1 MYTKGENMSQHWYC
15 ATTGAPRYTTTGKNG
30 KERNTTLRDAKANPG
45 TLVPSVST
53 INSQLSKAG
62 LNTWFQTEAI
72 KAAAENPR
80 GLQEEE
86 KDYISRILELSKR
99 KSQDA
104 MARGTLIHDFI
115 ESFYNQDYLPDM
127 PAYVRVVDD
136 AITAHFGTQLWI
148 PEQSLVNQ
156 EGYGGKCDLYCKPR
170 HDFTGVVIDFKTTEK
185 SPGDLTPYLEHT
197 LQLAAYREVLAP
209 TARCANVY
217 INGTTNEVAIYEH
230 SEQDLRDGYQMFLNL
245 VNIYKL
251 KNKLN

>member
-1 MYTKGENMSQHWYC
+1 MSEHWYC
-15 ATTGAPRYTTTGKNG
+15 AKTGAPRYTSIGKNG
-30 KERNTTLRDAKANPG
+30 KERNTTLRDAKAAPG

-62 LNTWFQTEAI
+62 LDTWKQTQVLY
-72 KAAAENPR
+72 AAAEYSR
-80 GLQEEE
+80 YDGEEE
-86 KDYISRILELSKR
+86 KDWIYRLLELAKR
-99 KSQDA
+99 KSREAAD
-104 MARGTLIHDFI
+104 RGTLIHDFI
-115 ESFYNQDYLPDM
+115 EAFYNQEYMPDM
-127 PAYVRVVDD
+127 PAYVRKVDE
-136 AITAHFGTQLWI
+136 AVTAHFGAQLWI
-148 PEQSLVNQ
+148 PEQSLVNAQ

-170 HDFTGVVIDFKTTEK
+170 HDFSGVVIDFKTTEK

>member
-1 MYTKGENMSQHWYC
+1 MAESQHWYD
-15 ATTGAPRYTTTGKNG
+15 AITGAPRYTTTGKNG

-115 ESFYNQDYLPDM
+115 ESFYNQEYLPDM
-127 PAYVRVVDD
+127 PAYVRIVDD

-197 LQLAAYREVLAP
+197 LQLSAYRQVLAP

-217 INGTTNEVAIYEH
+217 INGETNEVAIYEH
-230 SEQDLRDGYQMFLNL
+230 SEQDLKDGYQMFLNL
-245 VNIYKL
+245 LGIYKL
-251 KNKLN
+251 KNKLL

>member
-1 MYTKGENMSQHWYC
+1 MSEHWYD
-15 ATTGAPRYTTTGKNG
+15 AVTGAPRYTTTGKNG

-62 LNTWFQTEAI
+62 LDTWKQTQVLY
-72 KAAAENPR
+72 AATENPR
-80 GLQEEE
+80 LDGEDE
-86 KDYISRILELSKR
+86 KSWISRILELAKR
-99 KSQDA
+99 KSREAAD
-104 MARGTLIHDFI
+104 RGTTIHDWI
-115 ESFYNQDYLPDM
+115 EAHYSQEYVPDM
-127 PAYVRVVDD
+127 PAYVKTVDE
-136 AITAHFGTQLWI
+136 AITAYFGAQLWI
-148 PEQSLVNQ
+148 PEQSLVNAA

-170 HDFTGVVIDFKTTEK
+170 HDFTGIVIDFKTTEK
-185 SPGDLTPYLEHT
+185 FPGDLTPYLEHT

-209 TARCANVY
+209 SARCANVY
-217 INGTTNEVAIYEH
+217 INGETNVVAIYEH

>member
-1 MYTKGENMSQHWYC
+1 MAESQHWYC

-127 PAYVRVVDD
+127 PAYVRIVDD

-185 SPGDLTPYLEHT
+185 SPGDLTPYTEHII
-197 LQLAAYREVLAP
+197 QLAAYREVLAP
-209 TARCANVY
+209 SARCANVY

-245 VNIYKL
+245 LNIYKL
-251 KNKLN
+251 KNKLL

>member
-1 MYTKGENMSQHWYC
+1 MAESQHWYC
-15 ATTGAPRYTTTGKNG
+15 AQTGAPRYTTTGKNG

-127 PAYVRVVDD
+127 PAYVRIVDD

-209 TARCANVY
+209 SARCANVY
-217 INGTTNEVAIYEH
+217 INGETNEVAIYEH
-230 SEQDLRDGYQMFLNL
+230 SEQDLKDGYQMFLNL
-245 VNIYKL
+245 LNIYKL
-251 KNKLN
+251 KNKLL

>member
-1 MYTKGENMSQHWYC
+1 MSEHWYC
-15 ATTGAPRYTTTGKNG
+15 AKTGAPRYTSIGKNG
-30 KERNTTLRDAKANPG
+30 KERNTTLRDAKAAPG

-62 LNTWFQTEAI
+62 LDTWKQTQVLY
-72 KAAAENPR
+72 AAAEYPR
-80 GLQEEE
+80 YDGEEE
-86 KDYISRILELSKR
+86 KDWIYRLLELAKR
-99 KSQDA
+99 KSREAAD
-104 MARGTLIHDFI
+104 RGTLIHDFI
-115 ESFYNQDYLPDM
+115 EAFYNQEYMPDM
-127 PAYVRVVDD
+127 PAYVRKVDE
-136 AITAHFGTQLWI
+136 AITAHFGAQLWI
-148 PEQSLVNQ
+148 PEQSLVNAQ

-170 HDFTGVVIDFKTTEK
+170 HDFSGVVIDFKTTEK

-209 TARCANVY
+209 SARCANVY

>member
-1 MYTKGENMSQHWYC
+1 MSEHWYD
-15 ATTGAPRYTTTGKNG
+15 AVTGAPRYTTTGKNG

-62 LNTWFQTEAI
+62 LDTWKQTQVLY
-72 KAAAENPR
+72 AATENPR

-136 AITAHFGTQLWI
+136 AITAHFGTQMWI

-170 HDFTGVVIDFKTTEK
+170 HDFGGVVIDFKTTEK

-209 TARCANVY
+209 SARCANVY
-217 INGTTNEVAIYEH
+217 INGETNEVAIYEH
-230 SEQDLRDGYQMFLNL
+230 SEQDLKDGYEMFLAL
-245 VNIYKL
+245 LKIYKL
-251 KNKLN
+251 KTGLN

>member
-1 MYTKGENMSQHWYC
+1 MSEHWYC
-15 ATTGAPRYTTTGKNG
+15 AKTGAPRYTSIGKNG
-30 KERNTTLRDAKANPG
+30 KERNTTLRDAKAAPG

-62 LNTWFQTEAI
+62 LDTWKQTQVLY
-72 KAAAENPR
+72 AAAEYPR
-80 GLQEEE
+80 YDGEEE
-86 KDYISRILELSKR
+86 KDWIYRLLELAKR
-99 KSQDA
+99 KSKEAAD
-104 MARGTLIHDFI
+104 RGTLIHDFI
-115 ESFYNQDYLPDM
+115 EAFYNQEYMPDM
-127 PAYVRVVDD
+127 PAYVRKVDE
-136 AITAHFGTQLWI
+136 AVTAHFGAQLWI
-148 PEQSLVNQ
+148 PEQSLVNAQ

-209 TARCANVY
+209 SARCANVY

>member
-1 MYTKGENMSQHWYC
+1 MSEHWYC
-15 ATTGAPRYTTTGKNG
+15 AQTGAPRYTTTGKNG

-86 KDYISRILELSKR
+86 KDYIARILELSKR

-127 PAYVRVVDD
+127 PAYVRKVDE
-136 AITAHFGTQLWI
+136 AITAHFGAQLWI

-185 SPGDLTPYLEHT
+185 SPGDLTPYTEHIT
-197 LQLAAYREVLAP
+197 QLAAYREVLAP
-209 TARCANVY
+209 SARCANVY

-230 SEQDLRDGYQMFLNL
+230 SEQDLKDGYQMFLNL
-245 VNIYKL
+245 LGIYKL

>member
-1 MYTKGENMSQHWYC
+1 MSEHWYC
-15 ATTGAPRYTTTGKNG
+15 AQTGAPRYTTTGKNG

-127 PAYVRVVDD
+127 PAYVRIVDD

-209 TARCANVY
+209 SARCANVY
-217 INGTTNEVAIYEH
+217 INGETNEVAIYEH